1 MSRLYERLCKK
12 ANHAFGLSKEEVEEK
27 RKERH
32 EVYIEKGKEL
42 RKAERDLRK
51 VRIVHGKDSKG
62 YKKAKKRL
70 EKAEK
75 SYQTAKRNY
84 GHEDFK
90 ETMFFIDMDL
100 KYEQVVLFAGV
111 MALVSFF
118 ATIAGLCVIH
128 FIEPLGLFDVLVYG
142 IPSVLVIPM
151 AVLIFTANYP
161 EILEQRM
168 KAESIGKAPESIN
181 YMTMAMRVKP
191 SLYRAVSFS
200 AENTEEPMSSG
211 LNKVLWDVH
220 TRKKSSLEESFV
232 AFALRWGEWNE
243 DLKRAL
249 YAVRSAMLERT
260 KEGLNSALE
269 KANEIVIE
277 GTKRQVEDFANSLGT
292 PTTILF
298 AVGILLPLIIGA
310 MLPMLALSGL
320 DISSMDSEETVKKG
334 GIGLA
339 HIILLMDVLAPA
351 GAFFY
356 SYKILGDRPG
366 TTSPPD
372 IEDGNETYGVFVKAS
387 ILAVIMMLPVII
399 LSDQLSF
406 LMPLPYFWP
415 PVTAISYFCLK
426 TSWDSKKKREEVI
439 EMEREFP
446 DALFQLGSRIA
457 EGMPPEKALQK
468 TSDAM
473 QGTKVGSLFE
483 RITCFL
489 QVNRVPLEEALFGS
503 DGVLEDINS
512 NTIKAT
518 MKTVV
523 QITKKDPKEAG
534 KTILQISD
542 YLRSM
547 EEMDHEIKSKLSQ
560 SVEMMKGTALVFA
573 PVVMGVVSSLYFM
586 LHGVFSDISSMSMI
600 SPVDFT
606 AVVGIYLVLLS
617 LVITYFTT
625 GIKSQLDPVE
635 FKYQLGIMLPVSITV
650 FSLAVAVGKFGIT
663 GM

>member
-12 ANHAFGLSKEEVEEK
+12 ANRTFGLSKEEVEEK
-27 RKERH
+27 RRDRQEDFL
-32 EVYIEKGKEL
+32 EKGKEL
-42 RKAERDLRK
+42 RKAERRLRET
-51 VRIVHGKDSKG
+51 RIVHGEDSKEYG
-62 YKKAKKRL
+62 KAKKEL
-70 EKAEK
+70 DKAEK
-75 SYQTAKRNY
+75 CFESSKRNY
-84 GHEDFK
+84 EHEDFK
-90 ETMFFIDMDL
+90 ETMFFVDMDL
-100 KYEQVVLFAGV
+100 KYEQVILFAAV

-118 ATIAGLCVIH
+118 AVVGVLCIIH
-128 FIEPLGLFDVLVYG
+128 AVQPLGLFDVLVYG
-142 IPSVLVIPM
+142 IPSVLVIPL

-191 SLYRAVSFS
+191 SLYRAVAFS
-200 AENTEEPMSSG
+200 AKNTEEPMSSG
-211 LNKVLWDVH
+211 LNKVLWDVQ
-220 TRKKSSLEESFV
+220 TRKRSSLEESFV
-232 AFALRWGEWNE
+232 SFALRWGEWNE

-269 KANEIVIE
+269 KANDIVID

-320 DISSMDSEETVKKG
+320 DISSMNSEETVNKG

-339 HIILLMDVLAPA
+339 HVILLMDVLAPA

-372 IEDGNETYGVFVKAS
+372 IKNDDNIYKIIFKAGL
-387 ILAVIMMLPVII
+387 LAVVTTVPVVFFSSY
-399 LSDQLSF
+399 LTF

-415 PVTAISYFCLK
+415 PVTAVSYYCLK
-426 TSWDSKKKREEVI
+426 TSWKSKKRRREVQ

-457 EGMPPEKALQK
+457 EGMPPERAIQK
-468 TSDAM
+468 TSKAM
-473 QGTKVGSLFE
+473 RGTKIGELFE
-483 RITCFL
+483 SITCFL
-489 QVNRVPLEEALFGS
+489 QVNRLPLEEALFGS
-503 DGVLEDINS
+503 DGVLKDINS
-512 NTIKAT
+512 KTVKAT

-547 EEMDHEIKSKLSQ
+547 EEMDHEIRSKLSQ
-560 SVEMMKGTALVFA
+560 SVEMMKGTAMVFA
-573 PVVMGVVSSLYFM
+573 PVVMGVVTSLYFM
-586 LHGVFSDISSMSMI
+586 LHGVFSEISNMSMI

-606 AVVGIYLVLLS
+606 SVVTVYLILLS

-625 GIKSQLDPVE
+625 GIKSQLDEVE
-635 FKYQLGIMLPVSITV
+635 FKYQLGMMLPISITV
-650 FSLAVAVGKFGIT
+650 FSIAVTVGKFGIT
-663 GM
+663 GI